1 MNETT
6 AKGDAEP
13 SVTLATPRMTLETT
27 LFDRLLALHGTS
39 IKRMLTVQ
47 YRMHEKIM
55 QFPSAELCV
64 YSLRYTL
71 PNDPNLG
78 QTNRNSPQLNSSKRG
93 C

>member
-1 MNETT
+1 
-6 AKGDAEP
+6 
-13 SVTLATPRMTLETT
+13 MTLETT

-64 YSLRYTL
+64 YSLRDLQCPMILTL
-71 PNDPNLG
+71 ARRVE
-78 QTNRNSPQLNSSKRG
+78 T
-93 C
+93 